1 MNILARTKY
10 GAFQTTESK
19 YNEED
24 YKSISD
30 FLERL
35 PELKYLQFE
44 TDEGDVY
51 FSKELIADSLFILQ
65 SNPK

>member
-1 MNILARTKY
+1 MNILVHTKY
-10 GAFQTTESK
+10 GVFETRQAK
-19 YNEED
+19 YNDKD

-35 PELKYLQFE
+35 PELNYLQFE

-65 SNPK
+65 K

>member
-1 MNILARTKY
+1 MNILAHTKY
-10 GAFQTTESK
+10 GVFETSQAE
-19 YNEED
+19 YDEED

-65 SNPK
+65 K

>member
-1 MNILARTKY
+1 MNILAHTKY
-10 GAFQTTESK
+10 GVFQTTEAK
-19 YNEED
+19 YDEED

-44 TDEGDVY
+44 TDKGDVY

-65 SNPK
+65 K

>member
-1 MNILARTKY
+1 MNILAHTKY
-10 GAFQTTESK
+10 GVFQTTESK

-35 PELKYLQFE
+35 PELEYLQLE
-44 TDEGDVY
+44 TDGGDVY

-65 SNPK
+65 K

>member
-1 MNILARTKY
+1 MNILAHTKY
-10 GAFQTTESK
+10 GVFETSQAE
-19 YNEED
+19 YDEED

-30 FLERL
+30 FLECL
-35 PELKYLQFE
+35 SELKYLQFE

-65 SNPK
+65 K

>member
-1 MNILARTKY
+1 MNILAHTKY
-10 GAFQTTESK
+10 GVFETSQAE
-19 YNEED
+19 YDEEN

-30 FLERL
+30 VLERL
-35 PELKYLQFE
+35 SELKYLQFE

-65 SNPK
+65 K

>member
-1 MNILARTKY
+1 MNILAHTKY
-10 GAFQTTESK
+10 GVFETSQAE
-19 YNEED
+19 YDEED

-35 PELKYLQFE
+35 SELKYLQFE

-51 FSKELIADSLFILQ
+51 FSKELIADSVFILQ
-65 SNPK
+65 K